1 MEERSAK
8 MKRKEELKNV
18 LWNWEGKEIRWR
30 INLKMIKYELIKA
43 AFFLFNSIFI
53 SIPFSHSHSAGGW
66 IFNTEAHPLD
76 PGVIYCCSKKR
87 EKDRAMLQAFEEEI
101 DLLELGGA
109 QLEGF
114 EEEEKEVN
122 CKKRENNFY

>member
-43 AFFLFNSIFI
+43 AFFLFNSMYIH
-53 SIPFSHSHSAGGW
+53 FSHSQPAAGSSTRRRIPWTRASFIVAPRSGKRTGQCCRRSRRKLICWNWVEHS
-66 IFNTEAHPLD
+66 LRD
-76 PGVIYCCSKKR
+76 LRRRRKR
-87 EKDRAMLQAFEEEI
+87 
-101 DLLELGGA
+101 
-109 QLEGF
+109 
-114 EEEEKEVN
+114 
-122 CKKRENNFY
+122 